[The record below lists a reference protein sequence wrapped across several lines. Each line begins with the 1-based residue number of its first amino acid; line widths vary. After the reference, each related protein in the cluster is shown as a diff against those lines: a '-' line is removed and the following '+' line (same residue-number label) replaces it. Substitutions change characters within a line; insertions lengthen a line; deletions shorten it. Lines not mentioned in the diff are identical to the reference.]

1 MASLTESSIKERAGA
16 FDLSSIL
23 RLDLSS
29 MGLGCLANM
38 HGLVHLEE
46 LSLFGNELRTLEG
59 IAAPELRKLDAANNE
74 LSSAAPLAEL
84 AELEVVELQGNRIAA
99 AADLAALARLPR
111 LRALRLRDEA
121 SGASNPMCAAPSYF
135 EDICALLPNLAVL
148 DGERLELKQSMLA
161 AARLR
166 VDAADAAAADGEIEV
181 PQPKPWCGAGSSFSW
196 EGGGNGEAQGA
207 RVAAS
212 AAEARHGAAK
222 QLKDA
227 LAGCVALRDRADN
240 VLRDEGGQDGD

>member
-1 MASLTESSIKERAGA
+1 M
-16 FDLSSIL
+16 SSIL

-46 LSLFGNELRTLEG
+46 LSLFGNELRSLEG
-59 IAAPELRKLDAANNE
+59 IAAAPELRKLDAANNE

-111 LRALRLRDEA
+111 LRALRLRDEV

-135 EDICALLPNLAVL
+135 EDVCALLPNLAVL

-166 VDAADAAAADGEIEV
+166 VDDAADDAAAGDGEIEV
-181 PQPKPWCGAGSSFSW
+181 PPPKPWCGAGSSFSW
-196 EGGGNGEAQGA
+196 EGGGSGEAQGA

-212 AAEARHGAAK
+212 AAEARRGAAK

-227 LAGCVALRDRADN
+227 LAGCGALRERADN